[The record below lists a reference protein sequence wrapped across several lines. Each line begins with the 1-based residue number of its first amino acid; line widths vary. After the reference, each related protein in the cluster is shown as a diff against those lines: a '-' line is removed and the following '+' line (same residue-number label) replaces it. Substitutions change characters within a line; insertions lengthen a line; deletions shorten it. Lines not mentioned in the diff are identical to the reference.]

1 MSEWFEQK
9 EESAG
14 VKRLLLSWWLYKIFG
29 VIPLRIIAFFVIL
42 FGYIGMIEQK
52 EALKTYFENL
62 SEYTKNKKYKP
73 SFLNKFKIFLNYANS
88 LVDKIQG
95 FAGDYKNL
103 VFENDEVKTEISNL
117 LKNKQGIFFITNH
130 IGNVELMRT
139 LLLSK
144 VMEEKPRVNIF
155 LQKNHCEIFNTF
167 LEKIAVKTNVSIY
180 PVEDIDIDT
189 SVEVQEKLKNGE
201 IVFMAGDR
209 LSAKNVESFYEAEI
223 LNRKVKLPIGVLKFA
238 QMLDSEIYF
247 VTCAK
252 NIVEYEILAKRFEKE
267 NSKTDT
273 IQKLQKEYASFLQSS
288 ILKYP
293 YQFYHFSKFFE

>member
-1 MSEWFEQK
+1 MAEWFEQK
-9 EESAG
+9 EEAVG
-14 VKRLLLSWWLYKIFG
+14 IKRLYLTWWIYKCFG
-29 VIPLRIIAFFVIL
+29 ILPLRVIAFFVIL

-73 SFLNKFKIFLNYANS
+73 SFLNKFKILLNYANS

-95 FAGDYKNL
+95 FSGDYKNIK
-103 VFENDEVKTEISNL
+103 FENTEIKQEISDL
-117 LKNKQGIFFITNH
+117 LKNKNGIFFITNH
-130 IGNVELMRT
+130 IGNIELMRV
-139 LLLSK
+139 LLLSE
-144 VMEEKPRVNIF
+144 VIEEKPRVNIF

-209 LSAKNVESFYEAEI
+209 LSTKNVESFYEAEI

>member
-1 MSEWFEQK
+1 MAEWFEQK
-9 EESAG
+9 EEAVG
-14 VKRLLLSWWLYKIFG
+14 IKRLYLTWWIYKCFG
-29 VIPLRIIAFFVIL
+29 ILPLRVIAFFVIL

-95 FAGDYKNL
+95 FAGDYKNIK
-103 VFENDEVKTEISNL
+103 FENTEIKQEISDL
-117 LKNKQGIFFITNH
+117 LKNKNGIFFITNH
-130 IGNVELMRT
+130 IGNVELMRV
-139 LLLSK
+139 LLLSE
-144 VMEEKPRVNIF
+144 VIEEKPRVNIF

>member
-9 EESAG
+9 EEAVG
-14 VKRLLLSWWLYKIFG
+14 IKRLYLTWWIYKCFG
-29 VIPLRIIAFFVIL
+29 ILPLRVIAFVVIL

-95 FAGDYKNL
+95 FAGNYKNIK
-103 VFENDEVKTEISNL
+103 FENTEIKQEISDL
-117 LKNKQGIFFITNH
+117 LKNKNGIFFITNH
-130 IGNVELMRT
+130 IGNVELMRV
-139 LLLSK
+139 LLLSE
-144 VMEEKPRVNIF
+144 VIEEKPRVNIF

-209 LSAKNVESFYEAEI
+209 LSAKNVESIYEAEI

>member
-14 VKRLLLSWWLYKIFG
+14 VKRLLLSWWLYKTFG
-29 VIPLRIIAFFVIL
+29 VIPLRIIAFFVVL
-42 FGYIGMIEQK
+42 FGYVGMKDQK
-52 EALKTYFENL
+52 QSLNAYFTALFNYTNNKTFN
-62 SEYTKNKKYKP
+62 P
-73 SFLNKFKIFLNYANS
+73 SFFNNFRLLLNYANS

-95 FAGDYKNL
+95 FSGNYKNIE
-103 VFENDEVKTEISNL
+103 FENDDLKQEISSL
-117 LKNKQGIFFITNH
+117 LKNKHGIFFITNH
-130 IGNVELMRT
+130 IGNVELMRV
-139 LLLSK
+139 LLLAD

-167 LEKIAVKTNVSIY
+167 LEKISVKTNIEIY
-180 PVEDIDIDT
+180 PVEDIDLET
-189 SVEVQEKLKNGE
+189 SVEVEEKLKNGE
-201 IVFMAGDR
+201 VVFMAGDR
-209 LSAKNVESFYEAEI
+209 LSAKNVETFYEEKV
-223 LNRKVKLPIGVLKFA
+223 LDSDVKLPVGVLKFA
-238 QMLDSEIYF
+238 QILGSEIYF

-252 NIVEYEILAKRFEKE
+252 NKAEYEICAKRFEKE

>member
-1 MSEWFEQK
+1 MTREEEQK
-9 EESAG
+9 EIQDYIILNNIKSPKELKESEKLYYSRYRNHKLNLYFPG
-14 VKRLLLSWWLYKIFG
+14 YSPRQPKPTEKEVFQKFINDNEIQSPSDFVKRFGSWYTYLTQS
-29 VIPLRIIAFFVIL
+29 
-42 FGYIGMIEQK
+42 GYAKDMKYPKRGK
-52 EALKTYFENL
+52 SYF
-62 SEYTKNKKYKP
+62 Y
-73 SFLNKFKIFLNYANS
+73 
-88 LVDKIQG
+88 
-95 FAGDYKNL
+95 
-103 VFENDEVKTEISNL
+103 
-117 LKNKQGIFFITNH
+117 
-130 IGNVELMRT
+130 
-139 LLLSK
+139 
-144 VMEEKPRVNIF
+144 
-155 LQKNHCEIFNTF
+155 
-167 LEKIAVKTNVSIY
+167 
-180 PVEDIDIDT
+180 EDIDIDT

-209 LSAKNVESFYEAEI
+209 LSAKNVETFYEEKI
-223 LNRKVKLPIGVLKFA
+223 LDKDVKLPIGVLKFA

>member
-9 EESAG
+9 EEAVG
-14 VKRLLLSWWLYKIFG
+14 IKRLYLTWWIYKCFGLL
-29 VIPLRIIAFFVIL
+29 PLRVIAFFVIL
-42 FGYIGMIEQK
+42 FGYVGMKEQK

-62 SEYTKNKKYKP
+62 SECTKNKKYKP

-288 ILKYP
+288 ILKYR
-293 YQFYHFSKFFE
+293 YQFYHFADFF

>member
-29 VIPLRIIAFFVIL
+29 VIPLGIIAFFVIL
-42 FGYIGMIEQK
+42 FGYVGMKEQK

-209 LSAKNVESFYEAEI
+209 LSAKNVESFYETEI

-252 NIVEYEILAKRFEKE
+252 NIVKYEIHAKRFEKE

-273 IQKLQKEYASFLQSS
+273 IQKLQKEYAFFLQSS